1 MLDMVKYEGH
11 GGLVEFTAQEVK
23 DRLCPTIDDKE
34 LSFVMALCAAQKL
47 NPFTKDVYIV
57 KYGSS
62 PAQIVT
68 SKEVFT
74 KRAQANPKFEGFQA
88 GLTFLTQDGQ
98 IVQREGS
105 MPIQGWALIGAWCKV
120 YIKGYR
126 EPMYDEVALAEYSTG
141 KSNWAKM
148 PGTMLRKVAICHAL
162 REAFPDDFQGLYGA
176 EEMVA
181 DKITEQE
188 YEEVEIVPSDKEITE
203 LDTENMQLASQFA
216 FMCQKERDE
225 ALEAAVK
232 TSTVQSM
239 GAIENYDQASYKQK
253 KAVKGILCAW
263 IEKSIEQ

>member
-98 IVQREGS
+98 IIQREGS
-105 MPIQGWALIGAWCKV
+105 MPIPGWSILGAWCKV
-120 YIKGYR
+120 YINGYR

-148 PGTMLRKVAICHAL
+148 PGTMIRKVAICHAL
-162 REAFPDDFQGLYGA
+162 RESFPDDFQGLYGA
-176 EEMVA
+176 EEMGA

-188 YEEVEIVPSDKEITE
+188 YEEVKTAPVDTEE
-203 LDTENMQLASQFA
+203 LDNEILQLAGQFA
-216 FMCQKERDE
+216 FMCQKEQSE
-225 ALEAAVK
+225 ALDAAVK
-232 TSTVQSM
+232 TATVQSM
-239 GAIENYDQASYKQK
+239 GAIENYDDASLEQK
-253 KAVKGILCAW
+253 EAIKGILCAW